1 MVQTILPPSV
11 QINASAPQYLQR
23 PSTSRPNSERKK
35 RLMALAIGQPS
46 FLTNLGYGVAETA
59 KLCNL
64 YFGILLAPSNDIIIK
79 FYNLFNTYFQFIFQS
94 SQINKIHIVPVS
106 GQKKVGGLSQ
116 RETTNIKSCTLE
128 HIRFSCV
135 PRKKSGKDG
144 SSFLLPRFHSISLS
158 VNGES
163 LFFR

>member
-1 MVQTILPPSV
+1 LVQTILPPSV

-94 SQINKIHIVPVS
+94 SQINKIHIVPIS
-106 GQKKVGGLSQ
+106 GQKKLVASHKEKPPTLKVVHW
-116 RETTNIKSCTLE
+116 NIY
-128 HIRFSCV
+128 V
-135 PRKKSGKDG
+135 
-144 SSFLLPRFHSISLS
+144 FHVSL
-158 VNGES
+158 VRNPVKMDH
-163 LFFR
+163 LFFYQDFIQFLYP